1 MISTAINK
9 ELVSKMSC
17 AIVIYNSAI
26 ETSKAFISLS
36 AAALEA
42 DITEPIDLIVYDNS
56 PIPLYDVNLKLANWN
71 VTYVYD
77 QTNPGLSK
85 ASNEAFLIAKK
96 SYKKWILFSNPDTD
110 YTSDYFIKLY
120 QAVRENP
127 EANLIVPVLLSNNY
141 IVSPCKY
148 ILMRAS
154 IAQHVVTG
162 WNDYKRKTL
171 LYSGAFIT
179 MDSFEKIG
187 MFKAEIKLDY
197 MDSHFF
203 DKYKKL
209 YPNFYVLDCYCEHDL
224 SSFELNKD
232 KVARRHVYFCD
243 GARASS
249 ESVKEYLLIGSLCL
263 GYSAKLALRF
273 KDSVFLKIFFS
284 SYAKKI
290 KL

>member
-1 MISTAINK
+1 MISTTINK
-9 ELVSKMSC
+9 ELVPKMSC

-36 AAALEA
+36 VAALEA
-42 DITEPIDLIVYDNS
+42 GITEPIDLIVYDNS
-56 PIPLYDVNLKLANWN
+56 PAPLYDANLKLANWN

-85 ASNEAFLIAKK
+85 ASNEAFFIARKRN
-96 SYKKWILFSNPDTD
+96 KKWILFSNPDTE
-110 YTSDYFIKLY
+110 YTSDYFKKLY
-120 QAVRENP
+120 KAIRKNP
-127 EANLIVPVLLSNNY
+127 EANLIVPVLISNNH

-154 IAQHVVTG
+154 ISEHVVLG
-162 WNDYKRKTL
+162 WNNYHKKTL
-171 LYSGAFIT
+171 LYSGMFIT

-187 MFKAEIKLDY
+187 MFKPEIKLDY

-209 YPNFYVLDCYCEHDL
+209 YSNFYILDCYCEHDL
-224 SSFELNKD
+224 SSFEVDKD

-249 ESVKEYLLIGSLCL
+249 ENLKEYILIGGLCL
-263 GYSAKLALRF
+263 AYSTKIALRF
-273 KDSVFLKIFFS
+273 KDSVFLRIFFN
-284 SYAKKI
+284 SYVRNI
-290 KL
+290 K